1 MLVWSYAFSYGVFLP
16 YYTTTVFP
24 SQSASQKGL
33 LTVTGTVATGLMY
46 VAAMVILNVCTRWP
60 QTRRK
65 LLVGGLVTSVMALVG
80 SAFATEPWHLL
91 VTWGFLF
98 AIGGSELN
106 HSMRYPVRLTKF
118 QVHCTIQQTRIC
130 EWHLSPR

>member
-1 MLVWSYAFSYGVFLP
+1 
-16 YYTTTVFP
+16 
-24 SQSASQKGL
+24 
-33 LTVTGTVATGLMY
+33 
-46 VAAMVILNVCTRWP
+46 
-60 QTRRK
+60 
-65 LLVGGLVTSVMALVG
+65 VTSLMALVG

-106 HSMRYPVRLTKF
+106 DSMRYPVRLTKF

-130 EWHLSPR
+130 EWHLSSLTCTCRDRSRFGWFVERRGLANGIILSGTGTLLLATGYILVD